1 MIGCGEV
8 DMLLFF
14 RDPVG
19 AKPGEPNDVTLLR
32 LCDMHTIPVATNIA
46 TAEVL
51 IHGLERH
58 SVNSDTMQDD
68 MERW

>member
-1 MIGCGEV
+1 
-8 DMLLFF
+8 MLLFF

-32 LCDMHTIPVATNIA
+32 LCDMHPIPVATNIA

-51 IHGLERH
+51 IHGLARRPADHRDAEP
-58 SVNSDTMQDD
+58 
-68 MERW
+68 EAG